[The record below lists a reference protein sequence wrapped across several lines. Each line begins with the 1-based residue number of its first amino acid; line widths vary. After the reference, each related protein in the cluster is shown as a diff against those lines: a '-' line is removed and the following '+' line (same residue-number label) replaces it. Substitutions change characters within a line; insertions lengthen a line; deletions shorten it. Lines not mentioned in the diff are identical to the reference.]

1 MDFESACRAD
11 FAFAQP
17 QRSDEEAMM
26 MKANR
31 RPNIFAMSIFYAQ
44 ESNEALELNSVN
56 SVELQ

>member
-1 MDFESACRAD
+1 MDFESACRAR

-31 RPNIFAMSIFYAQ
+31 QPNIFAMSIFYAH
-44 ESNEALELNSVN
+44 ESNEALN
-56 SVELQ
+56 